1 MIWLILAIVAGAVW
15 RRWWGDERP
24 SWAFPG
30 FRALQAVVGFGALF
44 GICIAKGIFLP
55 DAAIRAGLALAFL
68 TFCAQSIP
76 HVWAAWD
83 WIDGWL
89 PRGLPKLGRWFTGW
103 TTFSEATAGAVVWAI
118 GVSL

>member
-1 MIWLILAIVAGAVW
+1 MTLALAIILGAVW

-30 FRALQAVVGFGALF
+30 FRATQAVAGFAVLL
-44 GICIAKGIFLP
+44 GICLLHGHFLTGS
-55 DAAIRAGLALAFL
+55 AIRAGLALAFL

-76 HVWAAWD
+76 HVWAAFD

-103 TTFSEATAGAVVWAI
+103 TTYAEATAGAIVWAI
-118 GVSL
+118 AVAL